1 MSLSLESLQVL
12 DAIDRRGSFAGAA
25 DELGR
30 VPSAITYSIQQ
41 LEHDLDVLLFDRRG
55 HRAKLT
61 EAGRELLDEGRRL
74 LQSTVDLE
82 RRVKQVARGWEAEFR
97 ISLDTLF
104 DFNCFSDVVKEF
116 YAQAS
121 GTRLR
126 FSSEVLGGNWDA
138 LASNRVDL
146 AIGASGAAPSGG
158 FATKVI
164 GRVEFTFVAA
174 PGHPITLERTP
185 IPSSTIL
192 QHRAVSVGDTSRNL
206 PPRTSGLLS
215 GQDVLTVPDFH
226 AKVAA
231 HVAGLGVGYLPN
243 HLAQPEIA
251 AGRLVGLEV
260 EAHKPGGELM
270 AAWRPERAGKAL
282 KWFVHRLDDF
292 ALVERLFGG

>member
-1 MSLSLESLQVL
+1 MPLSLESLQVL

-25 DELGR
+25 VELDR
-30 VPSAITYSIQQ
+30 VPSAITYSIRQ

-74 LQSTVDLE
+74 LQAATDLE

-97 ISLDTLF
+97 VSLDTLF
-104 DFNCFSDVVKEF
+104 NFSCFSGVVKEF
-116 YAQAS
+116 YAQDS

-146 AIGASGAAPSGG
+146 AIGASGAAPAGG

-174 PGHPITLERTP
+174 PGHPIAGEKAP

-192 QHRAVSVGDTSRNL
+192 RHRAVSVGDTSRGL
-206 PPRTSGLLS
+206 APRTSGLLS
-215 GQDVLTVPDFH
+215 GQDVLTVPDFD
-226 AKVAA
+226 AKIAA

-243 HLAQPEIA
+243 HLAAPEIA

-260 EAHKPGGELM
+260 EAHKPGGELL
-270 AAWRPERAGKAL
+270 AAWRPERAGRAL
-282 KWFVHRLDDF
+282 RWFVHRLDDQ
-292 ALVERLFGG
+292 ALVERLFGC

>member
-1 MSLSLESLQVL
+1 MPLSLESLQVL

-74 LQSTVDLE
+74 LQSAVDLE

-104 DFNCFSDVVKEF
+104 DFNCFSDAVKEF

-185 IPSSTIL
+185 IASSTIL
-192 QHRAVSVGDTSRNL
+192 RHRAVSVGDTSRNL

-243 HLAQPEIA
+243 HLALPEIA